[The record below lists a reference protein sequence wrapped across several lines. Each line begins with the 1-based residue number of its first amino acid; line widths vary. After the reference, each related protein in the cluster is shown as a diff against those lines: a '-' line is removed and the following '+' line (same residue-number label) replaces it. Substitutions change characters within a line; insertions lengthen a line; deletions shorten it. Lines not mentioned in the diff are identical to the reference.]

1 MDAAYKNAMARRDQ
15 LAAEIN
21 QIQQRLE
28 ELRREI
34 GRVDSFLR
42 DWAEFAGVPAAAAVD
57 SANTSAPPPDETKP
71 RAKNPPKEAV
81 VEVVREILRSR
92 GEPMGRSA
100 LYNALLKRGVV
111 LEGSDPEMVLSTMLW
126 RMKGAIVRIPKHGY
140 WLADVSHESSG
151 YVSPQDAKE
160 EHKYLLKTIERANH
174 EYSRDYPT
182 MSDVDYDN
190 MRRRLKYLEEIY
202 PDII

>member
-21 QIQQRLE
+21 QIQQRLD

-42 DWAEFAGVPAAAAVD
+42 DWAEFAGAPAATVVD
-57 SANTSAPPPDETKP
+57 SPDTRATSSDETKP

-81 VEVVREILRSR
+81 VEVAREILRSR

-111 LEGSDPEMVLSTMLW
+111 LEGADPEMVLSTMLW
-126 RMKGAIVRIPKHGY
+126 RMKDEIVRIPKHGY

-151 YVSPQDAKE
+151 YVAPQDAKV
-160 EHKYLLKTIERANH
+160 EHKYLIEQIEKANH
-174 EYSRDYPT
+174 EYNRDYPT
-182 MSDVDYDN
+182 FSDADYDN
-190 MRRRLKYLEEIY
+190 MRRRIRYLEEIY
-202 PDII
+202 PDIV